1 MPTSIRGPERTGRVG
16 CPTAGAA
23 TAAHVSGT
31 PPGIDAATVEPAAVA
46 VDLGSGYT
54 RIWATGRPT
63 LSVPTISDSLTNP
76 SRLVRRGRI
85 TETAGY
91 EHLLIRLLR
100 RFHRPLPAGAVV
112 VACHPV
118 LATADDE
125 DTARRLL
132 TAVFAPSRL
141 LFIDTVRAAAIGA
154 GATPGVLLVADVGA
168 QLTRA
173 DVGMSDLIVST
184 EPDPIVHT
192 IVDLVGDLRR
202 DRHCRDLAETV
213 ARRGPLLV
221 GGAATRPELAARTAG
236 ALDMAV
242 RPAARPRAAAV
253 RGAGLA
259 ALGGAAPR
267 RRDGHLTSAVVVDHL
282 ETPGRHTAPTQR
294 RRPRRSP

>member
-31 PPGIDAATVEPAAVA
+31 PPDIDATVEPAAVA
-46 VDLGSGYT
+46 VDLGSGFT
-54 RIWATGRPT
+54 RIWTAGRPT

-76 SRLVRRGRI
+76 TRLVHRGRI
-85 TETAGY
+85 TDTAGY
-91 EHLLIRLLR
+91 EQLLTRLLR
-100 RFHRPLPAGAVV
+100 RFHRPQPAGAVV
-112 VACHPV
+112 VACRPV

-168 QLTRA
+168 QLTEVAVLTGGGVAAARRA
-173 DVGMSDLIVST
+173 DVGVSDLIAPT

-192 IVDLVGDLRR
+192 IVDLVGDMRR
-202 DRHCRDLAETV
+202 DPHCRDLTGIV
-213 ARRGPLLV
+213 ARRGLLLV

-236 ALDMAV
+236 ALGMAV

-259 ALGGAAPR
+259 ALAALR
-267 RRDGHLTSAVVVDHL
+267 RAAM
-282 ETPGRHTAPTQR
+282 TAT
-294 RRPRRSP
+294 